1 MYSPP
6 SPEAS
11 TPSPLDESILS
22 QSSRVS
28 DHVHP
33 FLGHHDMRTI
43 LFLAVL
49 LAAPA
54 QAEVIARAQ
63 NEGGGQIVLTDE
75 PCPKIKNAYRIIT
88 YSDAGT
94 IRGCWGRSSMISH
107 ESWSS
112 GKGTPPLE
120 PTESTSSTRQ
130 ASSHYNSIGNEVA

>member
-1 MYSPP
+1 
-6 SPEAS
+6 
-11 TPSPLDESILS
+11 
-22 QSSRVS
+22 
-28 DHVHP
+28 
-33 FLGHHDMRTI
+33 MRTI

-94 IRGCWGRSSMISH
+94 IRGCWGPFKYDQSRIVVLW
-107 ESWSS
+107 E
-112 GKGTPPLE
+112 GDT
-120 PTESTSSTRQ
+120 STRTYRIDQ
-130 ASSHYNSIGNEVA
+130 FHATGVITLQQHRK